1 MKKDKRQRKPRK
13 ELPLALNIILVLL
26 FSVVYLFFSICLG
39 FEISALLNNS
49 IEEEIGC
56 VYWSLISGIIY
67 MALLFILVRNSDSE
81 NVQPLKWYI
90 NCLCISITWNFVIA
104 ALTVLALGAERDL
117 DINYA
122 VGFLMFKMICIIVT
136 PNIVKYVKHDTEK
149 WKGIFYNNG
158 NLDSKQNT
166 KDFYRVHAPVEFEK
180 KLLWAVIK
188 NQFLNVAVVIAIMIF
203 VVLLCLYR
211 MVAGYK
217 YTTNVL
223 YNIAVTRAKRRF
235 GLIFFLSVFFV
246 AFGIPII
253 AFYLANAFKKIRVV
267 RKHEYFVYHA
277 IVSSVKS
284 GKIAIY
290 KEGRHYNYNYC
301 TCVGIREKKV
311 NNTEAILIFV
321 PDDVFLF
328 PVNDKYKIEEF
339 KSTKSK

>member
-26 FSVVYLFFSICLG
+26 FSVVYVLFSICLG
-39 FEISALLNNS
+39 FAISALLNNS

-90 NCLCISITWNFVIA
+90 NCLCISITWNFVLV

-122 VGFLMFKMICIIVT
+122 VGFLMFPMIGIIVT
-136 PNIVKYVKHDTEK
+136 PNIVNYVKHDTEK

-180 KLLWAVIK
+180 QLLWAVIK

-211 MVAGYK
+211 MAVGYQ
-217 YTTNVL
+217 YTTNVF

-235 GLIFFLSVFFV
+235 GFIFFLSVFFL

-290 KEGRHYNYNYC
+290 KEGRHYNYKYC

-328 PVNDKYKIEEF
+328 PVNDKYKVEEF
-339 KSTKSK
+339 IVGKKR